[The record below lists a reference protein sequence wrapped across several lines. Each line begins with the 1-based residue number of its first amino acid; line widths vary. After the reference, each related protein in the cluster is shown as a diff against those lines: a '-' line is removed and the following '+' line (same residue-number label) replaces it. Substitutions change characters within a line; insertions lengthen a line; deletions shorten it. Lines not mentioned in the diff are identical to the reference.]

1 MTLSDVLTITIALV
15 LTYTMMSLLV
25 STVQEQVAAIFKNRQ
40 KGLEAAIRELVA
52 PDGTTNGQLRQIAE
66 ELYGHALVGGTSPKG
81 RPSYVPA
88 RNFTLALLSLVSQGS
103 QADTMVDIRRTVG
116 ALPDGKLKQALATL
130 MESAGADL
138 DSFRAAVDGWY
149 DQAMDRL
156 NGQYKRHT
164 QAWLVAIGFLLA
176 AALNVDTFTLVDALM
191 KSPQL
196 RAELQLKAEVFS
208 KQGLP
213 PDGDI
218 SVSRILSDLAPLP
231 IGWHFC
237 PSGAQ
242 QTGAE
247 AAKPSISATPPTGST
262 RCVSPER
269 LVRAELRW
277 TDALNVAG
285 WLLTAIAISFGAP
298 FWFQLLNQLV
308 NLRAAGP
315 PPEVKPEAKPDAKGG
330 RAGS

>member
-1 MTLSDVLTITIALV
+1 MTLTDVLTITIALV
-15 LTYTMMSLLV
+15 LTYTMMSLLA
-25 STVQEQVAAIFKNRQ
+25 STMQEQVAAILKNRQ

-52 PDGTTNGQLRQIAE
+52 PDGTTDGRLREIAE

-103 QADTMVDIRRTVG
+103 QAETLVDLRKTVV
-116 ALPDGKLKQALATL
+116 ALPDGNLKQALATL

-164 QAWLVAIGFLLA
+164 QAWLIAIGFFLA
-176 AALNVDTFTLVDALM
+176 AALNVDTFTIVDALM
-191 KSPQL
+191 KSPQV
-196 RAELQLKAEVFS
+196 RAELQLKAESLS

-237 PSGAQ
+237 PA
-242 QTGAE
+242 GAE
-247 AAKPSISATPPTGST
+247 QPGADAGRPPASVTPPTGSP
-262 RCVSPER
+262 RCVSLDR
-269 LVRAELRW
+269 LLRAELRW

-315 PPEVKPEAKPDAKGG
+315 PPEVKPEAPDAKGAKTG
-330 RAGS
+330 A